1 METFQKKIDELKPY
15 KRNTKKHDQTQIDNV
30 AESIRKF
37 GFVQPIVVDKNGV
50 IVIGHCRYFA
60 AKQLGMEEVPCVSVE
75 YLTPEQVNALRIID
89 NKTNESPWDME
100 LLGSELEGLDLDGF
114 QLDFDFESDSF
125 LTDGAEA
132 EQEEY
137 ERKKAEFQE
146 RMQSGELSEDDEEYQ
161 EFLKKFEPKRTTD
174 DCYTPEL
181 VYEAVADWCA
191 SECGL
196 KKADFVR
203 PFYPGG
209 DYQNYDYKK
218 TDIVVDNP
226 PFSIMAEIIGFY
238 LKKGIKF
245 FLFAPSVTTFSSSS
259 SPALCGICVGA
270 SVIYENGACVNTSFL
285 TNLES
290 GIRFRSAP
298 SLYKAVTEANKK
310 NLESNK
316 KELPKYSYPDEV
328 VTSSMVAKYS
338 KYGIEFSVSVEESAR
353 IGELDEQKK
362 TGKSIYGSGYLLSE
376 KAAAEKA
383 AAEKWTLSDREK
395 KIVKS
400 LGGAN

>member
-1 METFQKKIDELKPY
+1 MNTFHKKIDELKPY

-37 GFVQPIVVDKNGV
+37 GFVQPIVVDKNDV

-100 LLGSELEGLDLDGF
+100 LLGEELQGIDLDGF

-161 EFLKKFEPKRTTD
+161 EFLKKFEQKRTTD

-191 SECGL
+191 SEYGL
-196 KKADFVR
+196 KKTDFVR

-209 DYQNYDYKK
+209 DYQNYGYKK

-226 PFSIMAEIIGFY
+226 PFSIMAEIIDFY
-238 LKKGIKF
+238 SKKGIKF
-245 FLFAPSVTTFSSSS
+245 FLFAPSLTLFSSSS
-259 SPALCGICVGA
+259 SSSCCICAGA
-270 SVIYENGACVNTSFL
+270 SVTYENGACVNTSFS

-298 SLYKAVTEANKK
+298 SLYKAVAEANKK
-310 NLESNK
+310 NLESSK

-328 VTSSMVAKYS
+328 VTSSMVSKYS
-338 KYGIEFSVSVEESAR
+338 KYGIEFSVSVEESVR

-362 TGKSIYGSGYLLSE
+362 AGKSIYGNGYLVSE